1 MATHSTILAWRIPWT
16 IACQSPVSLGSQEWD
31 TIQQLNHH
39 HHSIFYPSKNSSL
52 ITLVNE
58 NFIKP
63 FDKATLDIFMSGMQK
78 IWIG

>member
-1 MATHSTILAWRIPWT
+1 MDYSL
-16 IACQSPVSLGSQEWD
+16 PVSSVLGVARMGHD
-31 TIQQLNHH
+31 LATKPP

-52 ITLVNE
+52 ITLVNK